1 MLHWWGSETLKLGLK
16 NQQVVMS
23 QNITAKRLCS
33 KADILKINPSFKN
46 SSKTLLFSSEKRGSL
61 SKESVVLR

>member
-1 MLHWWGSETLKLGLK
+1 MLHWWGSETLKFGLK

-46 SSKTLLFSSEKRGSL
+46 SSKTLLFSSEKKGSL
-61 SKESVVLR
+61 SKESVVLC